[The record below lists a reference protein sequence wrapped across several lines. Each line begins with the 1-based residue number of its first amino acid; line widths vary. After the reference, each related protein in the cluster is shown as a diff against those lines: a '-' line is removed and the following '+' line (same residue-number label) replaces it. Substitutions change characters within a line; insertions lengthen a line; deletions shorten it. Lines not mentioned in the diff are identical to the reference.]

1 MIRIPQICPAL
12 SFFFLSVLGALAAD
26 SAAILDKAAALEQ
39 LEKMNVEWSE
49 LGESSRDSMPLGN
62 GDLAANIRV
71 EENGDVCL
79 YLAKSDSWSEMIA
92 RSEGLLKLGRIRLS
106 FSPNSFKPWTFRQVL
121 CLREGAVELMGG
133 GPGKELR
140 VKLWVDAHANVLRI
154 EAESG
159 QPVACRVQLEPLRI
173 PEQQALKDET
183 LRSALHSDD
192 IVAGRSDSIVWYY
205 HNTRE
210 VAERL
215 KEERANFNTESLDK
229 LTSGG
234 KIQGAGFCNEGD
246 LVLKSDARVRHD
258 LQITTLVRQTET
270 PEAWITELDGLTKTF
285 AKSDIAEAWKKH
297 RTLESTLQSMLLQAD
312 GKRLLLFPAWPEEWN
327 VQFRLHAPGRT
338 IVMAAAEHGKV
349 KASEVSPSARTSDLQ
364 FSSSQ

>member
-1 MIRIPQICPAL
+1 MIRTSQICPAL
-12 SFFFLSVLGALAAD
+12 SFFFLSVLGAWAAD

-39 LEKMNVEWSE
+39 LEKVNVEWSE
-49 LGESSRDSMPLGN
+49 LGKSSRDSMPLGN
-62 GDLAANIRV
+62 GDLAANVWV

-92 RSEGLLKLGRIRLS
+92 RSEGLLKLGRVRVS
-106 FSPNSFKPWTFRQVL
+106 FSPNSFQPGTFHQVL
-121 CLREGAVELMGG
+121 RLREGVVALTGG
-133 GPGKELR
+133 EPGKELR

-154 EAESG
+154 EADAA
-159 QPVACRVQLEPLRI
+159 QPVACRVQLEPMRT

-205 HNTRE
+205 RNTRE

-215 KEERANFNTESLDK
+215 KEGGANFNVESLDK

-234 KIQGAGFCNEGD
+234 KIQGPGFRNEGD
-246 LVLKSDARVRHD
+246 LVLKADARVRHD
-258 LQITTLVRQTET
+258 LQ
-270 PEAWITELDGLTKTF
+270 ITELDGLTKTF
-285 AKSDIAEAWKKH
+285 AESDIAEAWKKH